1 MFLFLIMFK
10 SAGKNELSSVML
22 VYLWGVSWW
31 GLFSGNVGD
40 GQVRMP
46 LPIDNTVLAID
57 SKGTFCLAFA
67 TAGAPGN
74 VSIVGNVQQQNFK
87 VEYDLTNNKI
97 GFAPTDCGD
106 QDQD

>member
-1 MFLFLIMFK
+1 
-10 SAGKNELSSVML
+10 
-22 VYLWGVSWW
+22 
-31 GLFSGNVGD
+31 
-40 GQVRMP
+40 MP

-67 TAGAPGN
+67 TGGAPGN
-74 VSIVGNVQQQNFK
+74 VSILGNVQQQNFK

-97 GFAPTDCGD
+97 GFAPTDCAD